1 MTMKISKRDLTLLL
15 IIFGALIAFCTY
27 QFYYRG
33 AVDEKK
39 KYEEENEGFEKR
51 LNALRSIDDQKLI
64 QTMAQNVGNLEKK
77 AEVYP
82 SEYKL
87 EDLIMYLNDWEQ
99 LPYDEM
105 YYFKKYELEETTT
118 PITESGVI
126 DWDSSNNVQ
135 KSVTYSFGSAT
146 LNAEYEANS
155 YKALKDIINKI
166 YLDTAPK
173 SVSKVT
179 AVMNGATGE
188 VQGKMTLTFYNV
200 AVFGAD
206 GMPTKAYAPVKIQDI
221 PTGVENVFGPTFTPT
236 PSPTPSLAPT
246 PKVNFED

>member
-64 QTMAQNVGNLEKK
+64 QTMAQNVQNLEKK

-87 EDLIMYLNDWEQ
+87 EDLIMYLNEWEQ
-99 LPYDEM
+99 LPYEEM
-105 YYFKKYELEETTT
+105 YYFKKYELEETLT
-118 PITESGVI
+118 PIEEAGVI
-126 DWDSSNNVQ
+126 DWDSTNKVQ
-135 KSVTYSFGSAT
+135 KSVRYAFGSAT
-146 LNAEYEANS
+146 LSAEYEANS

-166 YLDTAPK
+166 YLDSAPK
-173 SVSKVT
+173 SIANVT

-188 VQGKMTLTFYNV
+188 IQGKMELTFYNV
-200 AVFGAD
+200 AAYGAD
-206 GMPTKAYAPVKIQDI
+206 GMPTKAYAPVKIDEM
-221 PTGVENVFGPTFTPT
+221 PTGVENVFGPTYTPT
-236 PSPTPSLAPT
+236 PSPTPSVAPT
-246 PKVNFED
+246 PRFAAED